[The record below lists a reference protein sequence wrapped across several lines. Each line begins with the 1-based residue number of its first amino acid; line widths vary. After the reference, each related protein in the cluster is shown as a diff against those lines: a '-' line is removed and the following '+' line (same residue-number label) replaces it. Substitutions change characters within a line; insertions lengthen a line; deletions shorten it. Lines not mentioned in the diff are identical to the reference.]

1 VEVEKEVFMVVDKI
15 FPELVE
21 LLKRKK
27 PELIPLYERRHEYT
41 GKPYPLHMRLHNAYE
56 ILKTY
61 IALKGD
67 C

>member
-1 VEVEKEVFMVVDKI
+1 MEEIFEKVDRI
-15 FPELVE
+15 YPELIE
-21 LLKRKK
+21 LLKKKK
-27 PELIPLYERRHEYT
+27 PELTPLYEQRYEYT
-41 GKPYPLHMRLHNAYE
+41 RKPYALTMRLHNAYE